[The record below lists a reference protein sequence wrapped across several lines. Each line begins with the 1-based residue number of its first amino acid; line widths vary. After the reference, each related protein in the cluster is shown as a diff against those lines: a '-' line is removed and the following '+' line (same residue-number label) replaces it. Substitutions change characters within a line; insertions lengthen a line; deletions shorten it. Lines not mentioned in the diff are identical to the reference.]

1 MNIFK
6 KISLISF
13 ALLFSIA
20 IVSCKKEVKKEP
32 AKFSIEPKTI
42 TVNWIGYK
50 TTDKVAV
57 KGQFKEIEISNIK
70 ESETAVDAL
79 NGAEFSIPI
88 SSLFTD
94 EPVRDSKLKQL
105 FFGVM
110 DSTLSLTGTLNL
122 SKDGNGDIDL
132 LMNGVQQKIPVTYIA
147 SGQLVEL
154 EGTMNLD
161 NWNGQSALASINEA
175 CFDLH
180 KGPDGISKTWN
191 EVAVSATVYLRKK

>member
-1 MNIFK
+1 MNVFK

-13 ALLFSIA
+13 VFLFSIA
-20 IVSCKKEVKKEP
+20 IISCKKDIQKEP

-42 TVNWIGYK
+42 TVNWTGYK

-70 ESETAVDAL
+70 ESGTAVDAL
-79 NGAEFSIPI
+79 NGVEFSIPI

-94 EPVRDSKLKQL
+94 EPIRDSKLKQL

-110 DSTLSLTGTLNL
+110 DNTLSLTGTLNL
-122 SKDGNGDIDL
+122 SKDGTGAIDL

-161 NWNGQSALASINEA
+161 NWNGQAALASINEA

-191 EVAVSATVYLRKK
+191 EVAVNAAVYLRKK